1 MNPMVLAAL
10 PSLFQT
16 ITGSIQAIEGQ
27 QTLNS
32 LQRPE
37 YEIPSEVRT
46 SLTLAQQEY
55 GAVGRDEM
63 NARIQNQLGAA
74 NSASVAVASGNGY
87 AAAPAIEAQR
97 QTGSREISALAEQKR
112 RADLQRLMASQENM
126 ANYKDQEFQVNKF
139 APYAQRYNEGREQI
153 GGGLE
158 NINTGL
164 SGVSSLAQIYM
175 SGVGERGLSP
185 TQAASATSPSVDGK
199 SELEQL
205 ISNKVRDNYGLMQAY
220 NAIYQN
226 QNRPR

>member
-1 MNPMVLAAL
+1 MVLAAL
-10 PSLFQT
+10 PALFQT

-46 SLTLAQQEY
+46 ALTLAQQEY
-55 GAVGRDEM
+55 GSVGRDEM

-97 QTGSREISALAEQKR
+97 QAGSREISALAEQKR

-185 TQAASATSPSVDGK
+185 TQAAGATSTAVDGK
-199 SELEQL
+199 SSLSKS
-205 ISNKVRDNYGLMQAY
+205 ISNMVRDNYGLLQKY
-220 NAIYQN
+220 NSMYQSSKK
-226 QNRPR
+226 PG